1 MRATEKRFLLWSF
14 LLGWA
19 GFGGLLWLDRQPDA
33 IWHGPA
39 ACLLFC
45 LACAGP
51 LAGALRAS
59 GLPARACGRRP
70 WMLAGLFL
78 ALHFGLAAL
87 MGFIAPPGPA
97 SGGTVLLL
105 PAAALLG
112 AQELGWRMV
121 LQPALARARAG
132 WKAGL
137 AAALLQSLWLLPLL
151 FLSWSP
157 VGADLF
163 LPAACGLVGM
173 GALSA
178 TLRALG
184 GGWLCLGCFSS
195 VFFLLTA
202 WMPGESELAWYGMA
216 GVDLLLSFLYTSGL
230 VRENQAVGT
239 P

>member
-1 MRATEKRFLLWSF
+1 MHATEKRFLWWSF

-19 GFGGLLWLDRQPDA
+19 GFGGLLWLDRQPGQP
-33 IWHGPA
+33 WHDPA
-39 ACLLFC
+39 ACILFC

-51 LAGALRAS
+51 LVGAVRAAGLPLRAS
-59 GLPARACGRRP
+59 RPRP
-70 WMLAGLFL
+70 WALAGLFL
-78 ALHFGLAAL
+78 TLHFGLAVL

-97 SGGTVLLL
+97 PGRALLL
-105 PAAALLG
+105 PAAVLLG

-121 LQPALARARAG
+121 LQPALARTRTG

-137 AAALLQSLWLLPLL
+137 AAALLQALWLLPLL

-178 TLRALG
+178 TLRRLG

-195 VFFLLTA
+195 LFFLLTA
-202 WMPGESELAWYGMA
+202 LMPGENELAWYGMA